1 MYFLFHNSK
10 SRNFDCNLRME
21 TNIFFVFVLWW
32 ILFVKCST
40 LLLFPHLLERWIE
53 EVGQVPQ
60 VSVDVLR
67 CLGRQAGVF
76 LALIQPAH
84 VQPVRLHVH
93 VELGQRLVHLVRRRW
108 TFNSS
113 EQAHY
118 CAHCGTAAIFTF
130 NELKSWACSSMC
142 GRPVRLWSTPTKFER
157 LSSVCG
163 GWGGRHWGS
172 GVNTARRR
180 WITAEQVWVQKLWCI
195 TKYSLGKMIWKS
207 NSTPSCWNCCDVIT
221 PHYKHMYGIVNICV
235 LSFHSARQIAIH
247 LAWVSGTHT
256 SLSTPVHSDYWCI
269 LWTLFVFSWLI
280 PSNIMAWLF

>member
-21 TNIFFVFVLWW
+21 TNIFFFVVLWW

-40 LLLFPHLLERWIE
+40 LLLLPHLLQRWIE
-53 EVGQVPQ
+53 EVGQVSQ

-67 CLGRQAGVF
+67 RLGRQAGVF
-76 LALIQPAH
+76 LALFQPAH

-113 EQAHY
+113 EQAHC

-130 NELKSWACSSMC
+130 NEPKSWARSSMC

-163 GWGGRHWGS
+163 GMRGETLRIRCVHNTKEVNHS
-172 GVNTARRR
+172 RAGVS
-180 WITAEQVWVQKLWCI
+180 AEALMYCNVFSWKNYLEKQQHTLLLKLLWCNY
-195 TKYSLGKMIWKS
+195 T
-207 NSTPSCWNCCDVIT
+207 
-221 PHYKHMYGIVNICV
+221 HYKYMYGIVNVCV

-247 LAWVSGTHT
+247 FAWVSGTHT
-256 SLSTPVHSDYWCI
+256 SSSAPVHSDAYYGHY
-269 LWTLFVFSWLI
+269 LFLVG
-280 PSNIMAWLF
+280 